1 MKTYEALTKHYREV
15 NSINETLSLLTWDEQ
30 VNLPF
35 EAASQ
40 RAESLEVL
48 SGIKHKKFTE
58 EKVGEWLNECLQ
70 NTAEL
75 SSDEQVNLKEMK
87 RTYDRAVKIPA
98 KFVAKKAK
106 LSSGSSVCWLFGC
119 L

>member
-48 SGIKHKKFTE
+48 
-58 EKVGEWLNECLQ
+58 
-70 NTAEL
+70 
-75 SSDEQVNLKEMK
+75 
-87 RTYDRAVKIPA
+87 
-98 KFVAKKAK
+98 
-106 LSSGSSVCWLFGC
+106 
-119 L
+119 